1 MKVNEPV
8 IDVEIPFPDND
19 VLVSKTDAKGTIT
32 YANPAFVRISGFSEA
47 ELVGSNHNLVRHPD
61 MPPAAF
67 KDLWNTVKQ
76 GDTWTGVVKN
86 RAKSGDYYWV
96 KANVTPIA
104 NPDGSVEYMSVRTA
118 PSAAEKDFADKLYT
132 EVRAGRAKV
141 PTTESQME
149 FWTLEKLLAFIG
161 GGSALAL
168 VALFLMVA
176 MGASDALMYTGLGI
190 LTAIGFGAA
199 WLLKSHV
206 IDPLLSGRDK
216 LQQILQGDFFD
227 WMQVNHNGVVGR
239 ILQSI
244 RSAQVKIG
252 FEVMN
257 TRRIADIGRRTQTA
271 LDSVSTN
278 VMMADVDLN
287 VVYMNRA
294 VEEMFRE
301 AEHDLREVLPHF
313 DASQIIGQNIDLF
326 HKNPMHQ
333 RKLLSALEDT
343 FKAEMEIG
351 ARTLEIIANPVI
363 NEQGERLGTVVEWKD
378 LTAVRAAERAESA
391 HREREAESAR
401 TNQRIRSALDSVS
414 SCVMMADT
422 ENNIS
427 YMNDTVREMFRK
439 AEKDIRKEL
448 PNFDVSMLMGS
459 NIDAFHKSPEHQKR
473 VVATLDQPH
482 RAEIVLGGH
491 TFAFIANPVIDSNGE
506 RLGTAVEWL
515 DRTEEVAVER
525 EIEGIVAAAQHG
537 DLSLR
542 VSLQGKE
549 GFFKHMGV
557 GINALVDELRGVFNN
572 LGTTLQAMST
582 GDFTQPLKGDYR
594 GAFGQIRDDV
604 NNTLLRVSDTL
615 VGLRQIADSI
625 NVAANEITAGNSNLS
640 SRTEQQASALEETAS
655 SMEELTSTVRQNADN
670 AQQANQVAG
679 NARQLAE
686 KGGQVVNNAVMAMDQ
701 INTASNKIA
710 EIIGVID
717 EIAFQTN
724 LLALNASV
732 EAARA
737 GEQGRGFAVVATEVR
752 NLASRSAE
760 AAKEIKELIQDSVV
774 KVEAGSELV
783 NQSGETLRDIVD
795 GVKKVG
801 DIVAEISAAS
811 SEQSAGIDQVNLAVT
826 SMDEGTQQ
834 NAALAEQISAAS
846 ASLYNKAQQM
856 EHGVAFF
863 QVADD
868 PAALVEKASIAEG
881 HVHSHDHSH
890 EGDSAFDFF
899 SARTAHMAW
908 RQKIRDFLDGKKA
921 LTHEEAVSHRDCA
934 LGKWL
939 YSAGLAT
946 YGHVEEMQVLE
957 KRHERLHA
965 VIREIIDIKASGE
978 ISEAERRFDEV
989 ESLSGEIVTLLSRI
1003 ESKVSH

>member
-1 MKVNEPV
+1 MKINEPV
-8 IDVEIPFPDND
+8 TDVEIPFPQND
-19 VLVSKTDAKGTIT
+19 VLVSKTDAKGIIT
-32 YANPAFVRISGFSEA
+32 YANPAFVRISGFSES
-47 ELVGSNHNLVRHPD
+47 ELVGKNHNLVRHPD
-61 MPPAAF
+61 MPAAAF
-67 KDLWNTVKQ
+67 KDLWDTVKQ
-76 GDTWTGVVKN
+76 GDTWTGIVKN

-96 KANVTPIA
+96 KANVTPITNA
-104 NPDGSVEYMSVRTA
+104 DGSVEYMSVRTA
-118 PSAAEKDFADKLYT
+118 PSAAEKEVAEKLYAD
-132 EVRAGRAKV
+132 VRAGRGKL
-141 PTTESQME
+141 PSTDSQMA
-149 FWTLEKLLAFIG
+149 FWTLEKLLAFLAG
-161 GGSALAL
+161 GVVVILL
-168 VALFLMVA
+168 ALFLMVS
-176 MGASDALMYTGLGI
+176 MQASSLLMYAGLSA
-190 LTAIGFGAA
+190 LTALVAMAG
-199 WLLKSHV
+199 WLFKAHV

-216 LQQILQGDFFD
+216 LQQILQGGFFD
-227 WMQVNHNGVVGR
+227 WMQVKHRGLVGR

-252 FEVMN
+252 YEVMN
-257 TRRIADIGRRTQTA
+257 TRRIADVGLRTQTA

-278 VMMADVDLN
+278 VMMADVNLN

-294 VEEMFRE
+294 VEQMFRE
-301 AEHDLREVLPHF
+301 AEDDLRQVLPHF
-313 DASQIIGQNIDLF
+313 DAADILGKNIDLF
-326 HKNPMHQ
+326 HKNPVHQ
-333 RKLLSALEDT
+333 RNLLSRLEET
-343 FKAEMEIG
+343 FSAEMEVG
-351 ARTLEIIANPVI
+351 ARTFEMIANPVI
-363 NEQGERLGTVVEWKD
+363 NEHGERLGTVVEWKD
-378 LTAVRAAERAESA
+378 LTAVKAAEKADLER
-391 HREREAESAR
+391 REREAQTAR
-401 TNQRIRSALDSVS
+401 ANQRIRTALDSVS

-422 ENNIS
+422 DNNII
-427 YMNDTVREMFRK
+427 YMNETVREMFAK
-439 AEKDIRKEL
+439 AEQDIRKEL
-448 PNFDVSMLMGS
+448 PNFDASNLIGL
-459 NIDAFHKSPEHQKR
+459 NIDAFHKTPQHQQR
-473 VVATLDQPH
+473 LVADLDHPH
-482 RAEIVLGGH
+482 RAEIVVGGR
-491 TFAFIANPVIDSNGE
+491 TFAFTANPVVDADGE

-515 DRTEEVAVER
+515 DRTHEVAVER

-542 VSLQGKE
+542 VSLDGKD

-557 GINALVDELRGVFNN
+557 GINALLDELRGVFDN
-572 LGTTLQAMST
+572 LGGTLQAMSN
-582 GDFTQPLKGDYR
+582 GDFTRPLAGDYR

-604 NNTLLRVSDTL
+604 NNTLLKVSETL
-615 VGLRQIADSI
+615 IGLRQIADSI

-760 AAKEIKELIQDSVV
+760 AAKEIKELIQDSVT

-801 DIVAEISAAS
+801 DIVAEITAAS
-811 SEQSAGIDQVNLAVT
+811 TEQSAGIDQVNIAVT
-826 SMDEGTQQ
+826 SMDESTQQ

-868 PAALVEKASIAEG
+868 PAALVAEAAQS
-881 HVHSHDHSH
+881 HQHAHAHDHSH

-965 VIREIIDIKASGE
+965 VIREIIDIKAASDNG
-978 ISEAERRFDEV
+978 EAERRF
-989 ESLSGEIVTLLSRI
+989 GEIEGLSEEIVSLLSLI